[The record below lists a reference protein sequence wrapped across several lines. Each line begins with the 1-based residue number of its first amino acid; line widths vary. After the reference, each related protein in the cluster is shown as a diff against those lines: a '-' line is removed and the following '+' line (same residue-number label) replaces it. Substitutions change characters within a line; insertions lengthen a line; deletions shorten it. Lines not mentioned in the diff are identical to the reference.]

1 MELSGEYKI
10 PATREAVWAAL
21 NDADVLLKSIP
32 GAESVEK
39 TADDEFEAV
48 AKAKVGPVSAR
59 FKGKVKLTDI
69 DPPNGYTISGE
80 GNGGAA
86 GFAKGSA
93 KVSLSDAEGGGTI
106 LAYSVSAQVGG
117 KLAQIGQRFI
127 DSTAARMA
135 EEFFDNFSALTGGAR
150 VEKIAEGELPEL
162 VDEMAHGIPVKS
174 PDRDAISPTGI
185 PLIPDEDA
193 GMSLSPWIWGP
204 ALILVIIV
212 LIWAFGT

>member
-1 MELSGEYKI
+1 MEMSGEYKI
-10 PATREAVWAAL
+10 PASREDVWAAL
-21 NDADVLLKSIP
+21 NDADVLLRSIP
-32 GAESVEK
+32 GAESVDK
-39 TADDEFEAV
+39 IADDEFEAV

-93 KVSLSDAEGGGTI
+93 KVSLTEADGGGTI

-127 DSTAARMA
+127 DSTASKMA
-135 EEFFDNFSALTGGAR
+135 EEFFANFSALAGGS
-150 VEKIAEGELPEL
+150 KIVPPTDEMPEL
-162 VDEMAHGIPVKS
+162 VDEMAHGIPTKS
-174 PDRDAISPTGI
+174 PDRDAISPTGV
-185 PLIPDEDA
+185 PLVPDEEA
-193 GMSLSPWIWGP
+193 GLSLSPWVWGP
-204 ALILVIIV
+204 AVILVLVILVWI
-212 LIWAFGT
+212 FGL

>member
-1 MELSGEYKI
+1 MEMSGEYKI
-10 PATREAVWAAL
+10 PASRDDVWTAL

-32 GAESVEK
+32 GAESVQK

-93 KVSLSDAEGGGTI
+93 KVTLTEAEGGGTI

-127 DSTAARMA
+127 DSTASKMA
-135 EEFFDNFSALTGGAR
+135 EEFFGNFSALAGGS
-150 VEKIAEGELPEL
+150 KIAAPSDETPEL
-162 VDEMAHGIPVKS
+162 VDEMAHGIPTKS
-174 PDRDAISPTGI
+174 PDRDAISPTGV
-185 PLIPDEDA
+185 PLVPDEEV
-193 GMSLSPWIWGP
+193 GLSLSPWVWGP
-204 ALILVIIV
+204 AVILVLVV
-212 LIWAFGT
+212 LVWVFGL